1 MATEFMIGGATSTA
15 SSTSTSTSTSKTDS
29 TTAASQDRFLK
40 LLVAQLKNQDPLNPA
55 DNAQMTSQMAQISTV
70 DGISKLND
78 TMTSMLAQVGASQ
91 QLNAT
96 SLIGHS
102 VLVDGSRIGLST
114 ATDGSRVAGAGFE
127 LDASASSVKVGIYD
141 SGNAL
146 VNTLDL
152 GTLPSGTQTF
162 SWDGKTSTGAA
173 AADGNY
179 SFKVVAS
186 NSATGS
192 SSAVNATALSVGR
205 VDGIKRTTA
214 TDGSVTTLL
223 DLGGLGYHS
232 QTDVRSVY

>member
-1 MATEFMIGGATSTA
+1 MATEFTINSAGKVTTTADST
-15 SSTSTSTSTSKTDS
+15 SSTKTSSSS
-29 TTAASQDRFLK
+29 ESQDRFLK

-78 TMTSMLAQVGASQ
+78 TMSSLLAQVGASQ

-102 VLVDGSRIGLST
+102 VLVDGAKMQLST
-114 ATDGSRVAGAGFE
+114 ASDGSRVAGGGFE
-127 LDASASSVKVGIYD
+127 LANAASNVKVEVYD
-141 SGNAL
+141 SAGAL
-146 VNTLDL
+146 VDTVDL
-152 GTLPSGTQTF
+152 GSTAAGTQTF
-162 SWDGKTSTGAA
+162 AWDGKNSAGTDAK
-173 AADGNY
+173 DGYY

-186 NSATGS
+186 NMANGNTS
-192 SSAVNATALSVGR
+192 SVGATALSIAR
-205 VDGIKRTTA
+205 VDGIKRSTA

-223 DLGGLGYHS
+223 DLGGLGYHP